1 MDTAENFKSEAQTTE
16 SSAGAETLQRLR
28 ATEISAPVALALP
41 LGFAKPVEAAIDLPS
56 TEMVI
61 QPVDQASMQN
71 GRAGKVLNPMLALLA
86 KSENDLAGLVAYGFY
101 KLSKRDWLDAFR
113 EAHRRGP
120 SEAELDAFIIGE
132 GTPRRIAAYR
142 QQAEAALSRAASPV
156 EPPDLP
162 PSEEPISTSAR
173 PRMATIF
180 HQLTRTPLS
189 DPPTDSAGKRLA
201 KGLPQKPGQPSPQ
214 LFLRYLLILTG
225 LVICLAILMNW
236 AKSTI
241 FLN

>member
-1 MDTAENFKSEAQTTE
+1 MDTADNIKSEAQMTE
-16 SSAGAETLQRLR
+16 SGAGTETLQRLR
-28 ATEISAPVALALP
+28 ATDISAPVALALP
-41 LGFAKPVEAAIDLPS
+41 LGFAKPVEAAIDLPT

-61 QPVDQASMQN
+61 QPVDQASN
-71 GRAGKVLNPMLALLA
+71 GGADKVLNPMLGLLA
-86 KSENDLAGLVAYGFY
+86 KSENDLAGLIAYGFY
-101 KLSKRDWLDAFR
+101 KLSKRDWLKAFR
-113 EAHRRGP
+113 EAHGRGP

-142 QQAEAALSRAASPV
+142 QQAEAALGRSGSLP
-156 EPPDLP
+156 EPPAP
-162 PSEEPISTSAR
+162 EAPMPAPISSG
-173 PRMATIF
+173 MATIF
-180 HQLTRTPLS
+180 HRLTGA
-189 DPPTDSAGKRLA
+189 PPTSDLPAANAKPLA
-201 KGLPQKPGQPSPQ
+201 KGKSQLPGQPSPQ